1 MGGPWDFSVSPRPL
15 GSWFLGFGAW
25 AWQYI
30 APTCSVFISWHRIQ
44 KEEGSNKLIDTINI
58 QDLRVLN
65 CSQCELLWM
74 RYLWFFMMIMWHKK
88 QIYISHYTR
97 DHLAQDFYSRHKNIS
112 SAEKTPRYPS
122 LDVRHSQIWQLFN
135 LLNNLWDPSP
145 KCQVQLPNSP
155 EVQGKG
161 LYWRRWLRSKVTSLC
176 YS

>member
-1 MGGPWDFSVSPRPL
+1 MIMGVRGADTIFHADL
-15 GSWFLGFGAW
+15 GRVKQQTDSNPCNAPACLWSWCQLPNGAMR
-25 AWQYI
+25 AMKTSLYI

-44 KEEGSNKLIDTINI
+44 KEEGSNKLIGTINI

-112 SAEKTPRYPS
+112 SAEKIPTHPC
-122 LDVRHSQIWQLFN
+122 L
-135 LLNNLWDPSP
+135 
-145 KCQVQLPNSP
+145 
-155 EVQGKG
+155 
-161 LYWRRWLRSKVTSLC
+161 
-176 YS
+176 